1 MNKESEKSPESIF
14 TFKDF
19 EDFIQL
25 VHPPT
30 CIRNSSYGV
39 SYVVCQEES
48 LQIQL

>member
-25 VHPPT
+25 VHPT
-30 CIRNSSYGV
+30 S
-39 SYVVCQEES
+39 Q
-48 LQIQL
+48 

>member
-25 VHPPT
+25 VLLT
-30 CIRNSSYGV
+30 S
-39 SYVVCQEES
+39 Q
-48 LQIQL
+48 

>member
-30 CIRNSSYGV
+30 CIRNS
-39 SYVVCQEES
+39 
-48 LQIQL
+48 